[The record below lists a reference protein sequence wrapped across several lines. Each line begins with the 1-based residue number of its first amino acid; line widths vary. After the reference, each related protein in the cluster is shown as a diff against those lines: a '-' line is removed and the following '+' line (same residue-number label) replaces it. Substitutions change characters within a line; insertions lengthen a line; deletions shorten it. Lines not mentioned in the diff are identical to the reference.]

1 MSAELARFVRFGL
14 VGAINTVLTLV
25 TFALLTHLDV
35 AAAPASALAFATGA
49 VNGYLLNRTWTFH
62 AQGGAATLT
71 RYVAVQGL
79 GALCSGAG
87 IALTTTDLAL
97 HRLPAE
103 CLVIPFVTLL
113 TYTLARRVVFRP
125 GSTRP
130 VM

>member
-14 VGAINTVLTLV
+14 VGAINTALTLV
-25 TFALLTHLDV
+25 TFALLTHLGV

-62 AQGGAATLT
+62 ARGGAATLT

-87 IALTTTDLAL
+87 VALVSTDLAL

-125 GSTRP
+125 ARAQP